1 MMRRSQGLRPAGP
14 LSRAVA
20 LRGDRDRGLRPLL
33 FPRRMWRRRP
43 ELRKRYEVVIIGGG
57 VQGLATAYYL
67 GKRHGITDVAV
78 LEQGYIG
85 SGGSGR
91 NTAIVRSNYRTPE
104 GARFYQA
111 SLDLYDDLSAELG
124 FNIMLTKRGVLT
136 LAHSERALATA
147 TERASVNQQLGID
160 SRVIGLDEIAR
171 RVPALD
177 LSRDVTW
184 PIVGAMLHP
193 GGAILRHDAVVWGYA
208 RGADRHGAEIH
219 PFTEVTGL
227 DHGGGRVTW
236 VRTTRGDIEAGTV
249 LSATAGWSSIV
260 AGMAGLR
267 LPMKTHILQAFVT
280 EPIRPL
286 IVETVVS
293 SQMRLYVHQT
303 TRGELVAGTEVEPY
317 PTYRG
322 TSTLT
327 FVETASRH
335 LVEMFPALRAVSVL
349 RTWTGLCDVT
359 PDYSPIID
367 RTPLENFLVSAGW
380 GTYGFKAAPILGVTA
395 AKLIATGEVDPLIAP
410 FGLRRFAEDRLVS
423 ETASAA
429 MSH

>member
-1 MMRRSQGLRPAGP
+1 MR
-14 LSRAVA
+14 
-20 LRGDRDRGLRPLL
+20 DLL
-33 FPRRMWRRRP
+33 FPRRMWRRRGD
-43 ELRKRYEVVIIGGG
+43 LKRRYDVVIIGGG

-67 GKRHGITDVAV
+67 AKQHGITDVAV
-78 LEQGYIG
+78 LEQRYIG

-111 SLDLYDDLSAELG
+111 SLDLFDGLSAELG

-136 LAHSERALATA
+136 LAHTERALATA
-147 TERASVNQQLGID
+147 AERASVNQHLGID
-160 SRVIGLDEIAR
+160 SRVIGVDEIR
-171 RVPALD
+171 GRCPALD
-177 LSRDVTW
+177 LSRHVTW
-184 PIVGAMLHP
+184 PVVGALLHP

-208 RGADRHGAEIH
+208 RGADRRGVEIH

-227 DHGGGRVTW
+227 ERSHGRIAR

-249 LSATAGWSSIV
+249 LSATAGWSSTI
-260 AGMAGLR
+260 AHMAGLR

-286 IVETVVS
+286 LQETIVS

-317 PTYRG
+317 PTYCG

-327 FVETASRH
+327 FLESASRH
-335 LVEMFPALRAVSVL
+335 LVELFPGVRDVSVL
-349 RTWTGLCDVT
+349 RTWTGLCDLT

-367 RTPLENFLVSAGW
+367 RTPVENFIVSAGW
-380 GTYGFKAAPILGVTA
+380 GTYGFKAAPIVGVTL
-395 AKLIATGEVDPLIAP
+395 AKLIAGGGVDPLIAP

-423 ETASAA
+423 EAASAA

>member
-1 MMRRSQGLRPAGP
+1 MK
-14 LSRAVA
+14 
-20 LRGDRDRGLRPLL
+20 DLL
-33 FPRRMWRRRP
+33 FAKRMWRRRGS
-43 ELRKRYEVVIIGGG
+43 LKRRYDVVIIGGG

-67 GKRHGITDVAV
+67 AKEHGISDVAV
-78 LEQGYIG
+78 LEQRYIG

-111 SLDLYDDLSAELG
+111 SLDLFDGLSGELD
-124 FNIMLTKRGVLT
+124 FNIMLTKRGVMT

-160 SRVIGLDEIAR
+160 SRVIDVDEVR
-171 RVPALD
+171 RRCPALD
-177 LSRDVTW
+177 ASRDVTW
-184 PIVGAMLHP
+184 PVVGALLHP

-208 RGADRHGAEIH
+208 RGADRRGVEIH

-227 DHGGGRVTW
+227 ERSNGRIARVK
-236 VRTTRGDIEAGTV
+236 TTRGDIEAGTV
-249 LSATAGWSSIV
+249 VSATAGWSSSI
-260 AGMAGLR
+260 ARMAGLR

-286 IVETVVS
+286 LQETVVS

-303 TRGELVAGTEVEPY
+303 TRGELVAGAEAEPY
-317 PTYRG
+317 PTYCG

-327 FVETASRH
+327 FLEMASRH
-335 LVEMFPALRAVSVL
+335 LVELFPGVRDVSIL

-367 RTPLENFLVSAGW
+367 RTPVNNFVVSAGW
-380 GTYGFKAAPILGVTA
+380 GTYGFKAAPIVGVTL
-395 AKLIATGEVDPLIAP
+395 AKLIAGEGTDPLIAP
-410 FGLRRFAEDRLVS
+410 FGLQRFATDRLVS
-423 ETASAA
+423 EAASAA

>member
-1 MMRRSQGLRPAGP
+1 MR
-14 LSRAVA
+14 
-20 LRGDRDRGLRPLL
+20 DLL
-33 FPRRMWRRRP
+33 FARRMWRRRP
-43 ELRKRYEVVIIGGG
+43 PLKRRYDVVIIGGG

-67 GKRHGITDVAV
+67 AKHHGITDVAV

-111 SLDLYDDLSAELG
+111 SLDLYDGLSAELG
-124 FNIMLTKRGVLT
+124 FNIMLTRRGVLT

-160 SRVIGLDEIAR
+160 SRVIGLEEIAR

-184 PIVGAMLHP
+184 PIMGAMLHP

-208 RGADRHGAEIH
+208 RAADRLGAEIH

-227 DHGGGRVTW
+227 DTSGGRVTT

-249 LSATAGWSSIV
+249 LSATAGWSSQICAMV
-260 AGMAGLR
+260 GLR
-267 LPMKTHILQAFVT
+267 LPMRTHILQAFVT

-327 FVETASRH
+327 FVETAARH
-335 LVEMFPALRAVSVL
+335 LVEMFPAVRDVGIL
-349 RTWTGLCDVT
+349 RTWTGLCDLT
-359 PDYSPIID
+359 PDYSPLID
-367 RTPLENFLVSAGW
+367 RTPIENFVITAGW
-380 GTYGFKAAPILGVTA
+380 GTYGFKAAPIVGVTV
-395 AKLIATGEVDPLIAP
+395 AKLLATGEVDPLIAP
-410 FGLRRFAEDRLVS
+410 FGLRRFAEDRLIS

>member
-1 MMRRSQGLRPAGP
+1 
-14 LSRAVA
+14 
-20 LRGDRDRGLRPLL
+20 
-33 FPRRMWRRRP
+33 MWRRRG
-43 ELRKRYEVVIIGGG
+43 ELKRRYEVVIIGGG

-67 GKRHGITDVAV
+67 AKEHGITDVAV
-78 LEQGYIG
+78 LEQRYIG

-111 SLDLYDDLSAELG
+111 SLDLFDGLSAELG
-124 FNIMLTKRGVLT
+124 FNIMLTKRGVMT
-136 LAHSERALATA
+136 LSHTERALATA

-160 SRVIGLDEIAR
+160 SRVIDVAEIR
-171 RVPALD
+171 RRCPALD
-177 LSRDVTW
+177 LSKDVTW
-184 PIVGAMLHP
+184 PVVGALLHP

-208 RGADRHGAEIH
+208 RGADRRGVEIH

-227 DHGGGRVTW
+227 ERQDGRIAR
-236 VRTTRGDIEAGTV
+236 VRTTRGDVEAGMV
-249 LSATAGWSSIV
+249 LSATAGWSSTV

-286 IVETVVS
+286 LQETVVS

-317 PTYRG
+317 PTYCG

-327 FVETASRH
+327 FLESASRH
-335 LVEMFPALRAVSVL
+335 LVELFPGLRDVSIL

-367 RTPLENFLVSAGW
+367 RTPVENFIVSAGW
-380 GTYGFKAAPILGVTA
+380 GTYGFKAAPIVGVTL
-395 AKLIATGEVDPLIAP
+395 AKLIASGEVDPLIAP
-410 FGLRRFAEDRLVS
+410 FGLWRFAEDRLVS
-423 ETASAA
+423 EAASAA

>member
-1 MMRRSQGLRPAGP
+1 
-14 LSRAVA
+14 VK
-20 LRGDRDRGLRPLL
+20 DLL
-33 FPRRMWRRRP
+33 FAKRMWRRRG
-43 ELRKRYEVVIIGGG
+43 ELKRRYDVVIIGGG

-67 GKRHGITDVAV
+67 AKHHGITDVAV
-78 LEQGYIG
+78 LEQRYLG

-111 SLDLYDDLSAELG
+111 SLDLFDGLSAELG
-124 FNIMLTKRGVLT
+124 FNIMLTKRGVMT
-136 LAHSERALATA
+136 LAHTERALATA

-160 SRVIGLDEIAR
+160 SRVIGLDEVR
-171 RVPALD
+171 RRCPALD
-177 LSRDVTW
+177 LSKDVTW
-184 PIVGAMLHP
+184 PVVGALLHP

-208 RGADRHGAEIH
+208 RGADRRGVEIH

-227 DHGGGRVTW
+227 ERSNGRIAR
-236 VRTTRGDIEAGTV
+236 VRTTRGDVEAGTV
-249 LSATAGWSSIV
+249 LSATAGWSSTI
-260 AGMAGLR
+260 AAMAGLR

-286 IVETVVS
+286 LRETVVS

-317 PTYRG
+317 PTFNG

-327 FVETASRH
+327 FLEQASRH
-335 LVEMFPALRAVSVL
+335 LVELFPGLRDVSVL

-367 RTPLENFLVSAGW
+367 RAPIDNFVVTAGW
-380 GTYGFKAAPILGVTA
+380 GTYGFKAAPIVGVTV
-395 AKLIATGEVDPLIAP
+395 AKLIAGGGVDPLIAP
-410 FGLRRFAEDRLVS
+410 FGLQRFAEDRLVS
-423 ETASAA
+423 EAASAA

>member
-1 MMRRSQGLRPAGP
+1 VRSLLRPK
-14 LSRAVA
+14 
-20 LRGDRDRGLRPLL
+20 
-33 FPRRMWRRRP
+33 RMWRRPGR
-43 ELRKRYEVVIIGGG
+43 LRKRYDVVIIGGG

-67 GKRHGITDVAV
+67 AERHGVTDVAV
-78 LEQGYIG
+78 LEKSYVG

-111 SLDLYDDLSAELG
+111 SLDLFDGLSAELG

-147 TERASVNQQLGID
+147 TERASVNQHLGID
-160 SRVIGLDEIAR
+160 SRVIDVEELR
-171 RVPALD
+171 RRCPALD
-177 LSRDVTW
+177 LSPDVTW
-184 PIVGAMLHP
+184 PVVGALLHP

-208 RGADRHGAEIH
+208 RGADRRGVEIH
-219 PFTEVTGL
+219 PFTEVIGL
-227 DHGGGRVTW
+227 ERSNGRVSR
-236 VRTTRGDIEAGTV
+236 VRTTRGDVEAGTV
-249 LSATAGWSSIV
+249 LSATAGWSSNIT
-260 AGMAGLR
+260 GMLGLR

-280 EPIRPL
+280 EPVRPL
-286 IVETVVS
+286 LEETIVS

-303 TRGELVAGTEVEPY
+303 TRGELVAGAEAEPY
-317 PTYRG
+317 PSYQG

-327 FVETASRH
+327 FLESTARH
-335 LVEMFPALRAVSVL
+335 LVEMFPGLREVSIL

-367 RTPLENFLVSAGW
+367 RTPVENFVVSAGW
-380 GTYGFKAAPILGVTA
+380 GTYGFKAAPIVGVTV
-395 AKLIATGEVDPLIAP
+395 AKLIATGQLDPLIAP

-423 ETASAA
+423 EAASAA

>member
-1 MMRRSQGLRPAGP
+1 MK
-14 LSRAVA
+14 
-20 LRGDRDRGLRPLL
+20 DLL
-33 FPRRMWRRRP
+33 FAKRMWRKRGDLKRR
-43 ELRKRYEVVIIGGG
+43 YDVVVIGGG

-67 GKRHGITDVAV
+67 AKQHGITDVAV
-78 LEQGYIG
+78 LEQRYIG

-111 SLDLYDDLSAELG
+111 SLDLFDGLSGELD
-124 FNIMLTKRGVLT
+124 FNIMLTKRGVMT
-136 LAHSERALATA
+136 LAHTERALATA

-160 SRVIGLDEIAR
+160 SRVIGVDEVR
-171 RVPALD
+171 RRCPALD

-184 PIVGAMLHP
+184 PVVGALLHP

-208 RGADRHGAEIH
+208 RGADRRGVEIH

-227 DHGGGRVTW
+227 ERSNGRIARVK
-236 VRTTRGDIEAGTV
+236 TTRGDIEAGTV
-249 LSATAGWSSIV
+249 VSATAGWSSNI
-260 AGMAGLR
+260 AAMAGLR

-286 IVETVVS
+286 LQETVVS

-317 PTYRG
+317 PTFCG

-327 FVETASRH
+327 FLEAASRH
-335 LVEMFPALRAVSVL
+335 LVELFPGVRDVSIL

-367 RTPLENFLVSAGW
+367 RTPVENFVVSAGW
-380 GTYGFKAAPILGVTA
+380 GTYGFKAAPIVGATLA
-395 AKLIATGEVDPLIAP
+395 ELIATGRQPDLIEP
-410 FGLRRFAEDRLVS
+410 FRLERFYKDELVS
-423 ETASAA
+423 ELAA
-429 MSH
+429 AAVSH

>member
-1 MMRRSQGLRPAGP
+1 MR
-14 LSRAVA
+14 
-20 LRGDRDRGLRPLL
+20 DIL
-33 FPRRMWRRRP
+33 FARRMWHRRP
-43 ELRKRYEVVIIGGG
+43 KLRKRYDVVIVGGG

-67 GKRHGITDVAV
+67 AKHHGVTDVAV
-78 LEQGYIG
+78 LDKGYIG

-111 SLDLYDDLSAELG
+111 SLDLFDGLSAELG

-147 TERASVNQQLGID
+147 TERASVNQHLGID
-160 SRVIGLDEIAR
+160 SRVISLNEIAQR
-171 RVPALD
+171 CPALD
-177 LSRDVTW
+177 LSKDVTW
-184 PIVGAMLHP
+184 PVVGAMLHP

-208 RGADRHGAEIH
+208 RGADRRGAEIH
-219 PFTEVTGL
+219 QFTEVTGL
-227 DHGGGRVTW
+227 ERIKGRISR
-236 VRTTRGDIEAGTV
+236 VRTNRGDIEARTV
-249 LSATAGWSSIV
+249 LSATAGWSSNIT
-260 AGMAGLR
+260 GMVGLR
-267 LPMKTHILQAFVT
+267 LPMKTYILQAFVT

-286 IVETVVS
+286 LDVTVVS

-303 TRGELVAGTEVEPY
+303 TRGELVAGAEAEPY
-317 PTYRG
+317 PTYDG

-327 FVETASRH
+327 FLESTARH
-335 LVEMFPALRAVSVL
+335 LVELFPRLRDVSVL

-367 RTPLENFLVSAGW
+367 RTPIENFIVSAGW
-380 GTYGFKAAPILGVTA
+380 GTYGFKAAPIVGVTL
-395 AKLIATGEVDPLIAP
+395 AKLIATGHVDPLIAP
-410 FGLRRFAEDRLVS
+410 FGLQRFADDRFVS
-423 ETASAA
+423 EAASAA

>member
-1 MMRRSQGLRPAGP
+1 MWRKRGGLR
-14 LSRAVA
+14 
-20 LRGDRDRGLRPLL
+20 
-33 FPRRMWRRRP
+33 RR
-43 ELRKRYEVVIIGGG
+43 YDVVIIGGG

-67 GKRHGITDVAV
+67 ARQHGITDVAV
-78 LEQGYIG
+78 LEQRYIG

-111 SLDLYDDLSAELG
+111 SLDLFDGLSAELG
-124 FNIMLTKRGVLT
+124 FNIMLTKRGVMT
-136 LAHSERALATA
+136 LAHTERALATA

-160 SRVIGLDEIAR
+160 SRVIGVEEVR
-171 RVPALD
+171 RRCPALD
-177 LSRDVTW
+177 LSKNVTW
-184 PIVGAMLHP
+184 PVVGALLHP

-208 RGADRHGAEIH
+208 RGADRRGVEIH
-219 PFTEVTGL
+219 PFTEVTGFERRN
-227 DHGGGRVTW
+227 GSIAR

-249 LSATAGWSSIV
+249 LSATAGWSSTI
-260 AGMAGLR
+260 AGLAGLR

-286 IVETVVS
+286 LQETVVS

-317 PTYRG
+317 PTYCG

-327 FVETASRH
+327 FLESASRH
-335 LVEMFPALRAVSVL
+335 LVELFPGLRDVSILRA
-349 RTWTGLCDVT
+349 WTGLCDVT

-367 RTPLENFLVSAGW
+367 RTPVENLIVSAGW
-380 GTYGFKAAPILGVTA
+380 GTYGFKAAPIVGVTL
-395 AKLIATGEVDPLIAP
+395 AKLIASGEVDPLIAP

-423 ETASAA
+423 EAASAA

>member
-1 MMRRSQGLRPAGP
+1 MR
-14 LSRAVA
+14 
-20 LRGDRDRGLRPLL
+20 DLL
-33 FPRRMWRRRP
+33 FPKRMWRRRGD
-43 ELRKRYEVVIIGGG
+43 LKRRYDVVIIGGG

-67 GKRHGITDVAV
+67 AKQHGITDVAV
-78 LEQGYIG
+78 LEQRYIG

-111 SLDLYDDLSAELG
+111 SLDLFDGLSAEFG

-136 LAHSERALATA
+136 LAHTERALATA

-160 SRVIGLDEIAR
+160 SRVIDVDEIR
-171 RVPALD
+171 GRCPALD

-184 PIVGAMLHP
+184 PVVGALLHP

-208 RGADRHGAEIH
+208 RGADRRGVEIH

-227 DHGGGRVTW
+227 ERSNGRIAR
-236 VRTTRGDIEAGTV
+236 VRTTRGDVEAGTV
-249 LSATAGWSSIV
+249 LSATAGWSSTI

-286 IVETVVS
+286 LQETVVS

-303 TRGELVAGTEVEPY
+303 TRGELVVGTEVEPY
-317 PTYRG
+317 PTYCG

-327 FVETASRH
+327 FLESASRH
-335 LVEMFPALRAVSVL
+335 LVELFPGVRDVSIL

-367 RTPLENFLVSAGW
+367 RMPIENFIVSAGW
-380 GTYGFKAAPILGVTA
+380 GTYGFKAAPIVGVTL
-395 AKLIATGEVDPLIAP
+395 AKLIAGGGVDPLIAP

-423 ETASAA
+423 EAASAA

>member
-1 MMRRSQGLRPAGP
+1 MR
-14 LSRAVA
+14 
-20 LRGDRDRGLRPLL
+20 DLL
-33 FPRRMWRRRP
+33 FARRMWRRRP
-43 ELRKRYEVVIIGGG
+43 SLKRRYDVVIIGGG

-67 GKRHGITDVAV
+67 AKHHGITDVAV

-111 SLDLYDDLSAELG
+111 SLDLYDGLSAELG
-124 FNIMLTKRGVLT
+124 FNIMLTRRGVLT

-160 SRVIGLDEIAR
+160 SRVIGLEEIAR

-184 PIVGAMLHP
+184 PVMGAMLHP

-208 RGADRHGAEIH
+208 RAADRLGAEIH

-227 DHGGGRVTW
+227 DTSGGRVTT

-249 LSATAGWSSIV
+249 LSATAGWSSQICAMV
-260 AGMAGLR
+260 GLR
-267 LPMKTHILQAFVT
+267 LPMRTHILQAFVT

-327 FVETASRH
+327 FVETAARH
-335 LVEMFPALRAVSVL
+335 LVEMFPAVRDVGIL
-349 RTWTGLCDVT
+349 RTWTGLCDLT
-359 PDYSPIID
+359 PDYSPLID
-367 RTPLENFLVSAGW
+367 RTPIENFVITAGW
-380 GTYGFKAAPILGVTA
+380 GTYGFKAAPIVGVTV
-395 AKLIATGEVDPLIAP
+395 AKLLATGEVDPLIAP
-410 FGLRRFAEDRLVS
+410 FGLRRFAEDRLIS

>member
-1 MMRRSQGLRPAGP
+1 MK
-14 LSRAVA
+14 
-20 LRGDRDRGLRPLL
+20 DLL
-33 FPRRMWRRRP
+33 FAKRMWRKRGDLKRR
-43 ELRKRYEVVIIGGG
+43 YDVVVIGGG

-67 GKRHGITDVAV
+67 AKQHGITDVAV
-78 LEQGYIG
+78 LEQRYIG

-111 SLDLYDDLSAELG
+111 SLDLFDGLSGELD
-124 FNIMLTKRGVLT
+124 FNIMLTKRGVMT
-136 LAHSERALATA
+136 LAHTERALATA

-160 SRVIGLDEIAR
+160 SRVIGVDEVR
-171 RVPALD
+171 RRCPALD

-184 PIVGAMLHP
+184 PVVGALLHP

-208 RGADRHGAEIH
+208 RGADRRGVEIH

-227 DHGGGRVTW
+227 ERSNGRIARVK
-236 VRTTRGDIEAGTV
+236 TTRGDIEAGTV
-249 LSATAGWSSIV
+249 VSATAGWSSNI
-260 AGMAGLR
+260 AAMAGLR

-286 IVETVVS
+286 LQETVVS

-317 PTYRG
+317 PTFCG

-327 FVETASRH
+327 FLEAASRH
-335 LVEMFPALRAVSVL
+335 LVELFPGVRDVSIL

-367 RTPLENFLVSAGW
+367 RTPVENFVVSAGW
-380 GTYGFKAAPILGVTA
+380 GTYGFKAAPIVGVTL
-395 AKLIATGEVDPLIAP
+395 AKLIAGGGVDPLIAP
-410 FGLRRFAEDRLVS
+410 FGLQRFATDRLVS
-423 ETASAA
+423 EAASAA

>member
-1 MMRRSQGLRPAGP
+1 MRR
-14 LSRAVA
+14 V
-20 LRGDRDRGLRPLL
+20 L
-33 FPRRMWRRRP
+33 FPRRMWRPRG
-43 ELRKRYEVVIIGGG
+43 ELRKRYDVVIVGGG

-67 GKRHGITDVAV
+67 AERHGITDVAV
-78 LEQGYIG
+78 IEKGYIG

-111 SLDLYDDLSAELG
+111 SLDLFDGLSAELG

-160 SRVIGLDEIAR
+160 SRVVDLDEIAR
-171 RVPALD
+171 RCPALD

-184 PIVGAMLHP
+184 PVVGALLHP

-208 RGADRHGAEIH
+208 RGADRRGAEIH
-219 PFTEVTGL
+219 QFTEVTGL
-227 DHGGGRVTW
+227 ERVNGRVTR
-236 VRTTRGDIEAGTV
+236 VRTTRGDLEAGTV
-249 LSATAGWSSIV
+249 LSATAGWSSTIT
-260 AGMAGLR
+260 GMLGLR

-280 EPIRPL
+280 ESIRPL
-286 IVETVVS
+286 LEETVVS

-303 TRGELVAGTEVEPY
+303 TRGELVVGTEVEPY
-317 PTYRG
+317 PTYCG

-327 FVETASRH
+327 FLESASRH
-335 LVEMFPALRAVSVL
+335 LVEMFPGLRDVSVL

-367 RTPLENFLVSAGW
+367 RTPVANFLVSAGW
-380 GTYGFKAAPILGVTA
+380 GTYGFKAAPIVGVTV

-410 FGLRRFAEDRLVS
+410 FGLRRFTDDRLVS
-423 ETASAA
+423 EAASAA

>member
-1 MMRRSQGLRPAGP
+1 MR
-14 LSRAVA
+14 
-20 LRGDRDRGLRPLL
+20 DLL
-33 FPRRMWRRRP
+33 FPRRMWRRQR
-43 ELRKRYEVVIIGGG
+43 ELKRRYDVVIIGGG
-57 VQGLATAYYL
+57 VQGLAIAYYL
-67 GKRHGITDVAV
+67 AKHHGITDVAV
-78 LEQGYIG
+78 LEKGYIG

-111 SLDLYDDLSAELG
+111 SLDLYDGLSAELG
-124 FNIMLTKRGVLT
+124 FNIMLTKRGVMT

-147 TERASVNQQLGID
+147 TERASVNQHLGID

-208 RGADRHGAEIH
+208 RGADRLGAEIH
-219 PFTEVTGL
+219 QFTEVTDL
-227 DHGGGRVTW
+227 EASGGRITRI
-236 VRTTRGDIEAGTV
+236 RTNRGDVEAGTV
-249 LSATAGWSSIV
+249 LNATAGWSSQICAMV
-260 AGMAGLR
+260 GLR
-267 LPMKTHILQAFVT
+267 LPMRTHILQAFVT

-327 FVETASRH
+327 FIETAARH
-335 LVEMFPALRAVSVL
+335 LVEMFPAFRDVGILRQ
-349 RTWTGLCDVT
+349 WTGLCDVT

-380 GTYGFKAAPILGVTA
+380 GTYGFKAAPIVGVTM
-395 AKLIATGEVDPLIAP
+395 AKMVAGDGTDPLIAP
-410 FGLRRFAEDRLVS
+410 FGLQRFAEDRLVS

>member
-1 MMRRSQGLRPAGP
+1 
-14 LSRAVA
+14 VK
-20 LRGDRDRGLRPLL
+20 DLL
-33 FPRRMWRRRP
+33 FAKRMWRRRG
-43 ELRKRYEVVIIGGG
+43 ELKRRYDVVIIGGG

-67 GKRHGITDVAV
+67 AKEHGITDVAV
-78 LEQGYIG
+78 LEQRYIG

-111 SLDLYDDLSAELG
+111 SLDLFDGLSGELD
-124 FNIMLTKRGVLT
+124 FNIMLTKRGVMT

-160 SRVIGLDEIAR
+160 SRVIDVDEVR
-171 RVPALD
+171 RRCPGLD
-177 LSRDVTW
+177 LSREVTW
-184 PIVGAMLHP
+184 PVVGALLHP

-208 RGADRHGAEIH
+208 RGADRRGVEIH
-219 PFTEVTGL
+219 PFTQVTGL
-227 DHGGGRVTW
+227 ERSNGRIAR

-249 LSATAGWSSIV
+249 VSATAGWSSQI
-260 AGMAGLR
+260 AAMAGLR

-286 IVETVVS
+286 LQETVVS

-317 PTYRG
+317 PTYCG

-327 FVETASRH
+327 FLEVASRH
-335 LVEMFPALRAVSVL
+335 LVELFPGVRDVSIL

-367 RTPLENFLVSAGW
+367 RTPVENFVVSAGW
-380 GTYGFKAAPILGVTA
+380 GTYGFKAAPIVGVTL
-395 AKLIATGEVDPLIAP
+395 AKMVAGLGVDPLIAP
-410 FGLRRFAEDRLVS
+410 FGLQRFADDRLVS
-423 ETASAA
+423 EAASAA

>member
-1 MMRRSQGLRPAGP
+1 
-14 LSRAVA
+14 VK
-20 LRGDRDRGLRPLL
+20 DLL
-33 FPRRMWRRRP
+33 FAKRMWRRRG
-43 ELRKRYEVVIIGGG
+43 ELKRRYDVVIIGGG

-67 GKRHGITDVAV
+67 AKHHGITDVAV
-78 LEQGYIG
+78 LEQRYLG

-111 SLDLYDDLSAELG
+111 SLDLFDGLSAELG
-124 FNIMLTKRGVLT
+124 FNIMLTKRGVMT
-136 LAHSERALATA
+136 LAHTERALATA

-160 SRVIGLDEIAR
+160 SRVIGLDEVR
-171 RVPALD
+171 RRCPALD
-177 LSRDVTW
+177 LSKHVTW
-184 PIVGAMLHP
+184 PVVGALLHP

-208 RGADRHGAEIH
+208 RGADRRGVEIH

-227 DHGGGRVTW
+227 ERSNGRIAR
-236 VRTTRGDIEAGTV
+236 VRTTRGDVEAGTV
-249 LSATAGWSSIV
+249 LSATAGWSSTI
-260 AGMAGLR
+260 AAMAGLR

-286 IVETVVS
+286 LRETVVS

-317 PTYRG
+317 PTFNG

-327 FVETASRH
+327 FLEQASRH
-335 LVEMFPALRAVSVL
+335 LVELFPGLRDVSVL

-367 RTPLENFLVSAGW
+367 RTPIDNFVVTAGW
-380 GTYGFKAAPILGVTA
+380 GTYGFKAAPIVGVTV
-395 AKLIATGEVDPLIAP
+395 AKLIAGGGVDPLIAP
-410 FGLRRFAEDRLVS
+410 FGLQRFADDRLVS
-423 ETASAA
+423 EAASAA

>member
-1 MMRRSQGLRPAGP
+1 
-14 LSRAVA
+14 VK
-20 LRGDRDRGLRPLL
+20 DLL
-33 FPRRMWRRRP
+33 FAKRMWRRRGD
-43 ELRKRYEVVIIGGG
+43 LKRRYDVVVIGGG

-67 GKRHGITDVAV
+67 AKQHGITDVAV
-78 LEQGYIG
+78 LEQRYIG

-111 SLDLYDDLSAELG
+111 SLDLFDGLSGELD
-124 FNIMLTKRGVLT
+124 FNIMLTKRGVMT
-136 LAHSERALATA
+136 LAHTERALATA

-160 SRVIGLDEIAR
+160 SRVIGVDEVR
-171 RVPALD
+171 RRCPALD

-184 PIVGAMLHP
+184 PVVGALLHP

-208 RGADRHGAEIH
+208 RGADRHGVEIH

-227 DHGGGRVTW
+227 ERSNGRIARVK
-236 VRTTRGDIEAGTV
+236 TTRGDIEAGTV
-249 LSATAGWSSIV
+249 VSATAGWSSNI
-260 AGMAGLR
+260 AGMAGLK

-286 IVETVVS
+286 LQETVVS

-303 TRGELVAGTEVEPY
+303 TRGELVAGAEAEPY
-317 PTYRG
+317 PTYCG

-327 FVETASRH
+327 FLEMASRH
-335 LVEMFPALRAVSVL
+335 LVELFPGIRDVSIL

-367 RTPLENFLVSAGW
+367 RTPVENFIVSAGW
-380 GTYGFKAAPILGVTA
+380 GTYGFKAAPIVGVTL
-395 AKLIATGEVDPLIAP
+395 AKLIAGGGVDPLIAP
-410 FGLRRFAEDRLVS
+410 FGLHRFASDRLVS
-423 ETASAA
+423 EAASAA

>member
-1 MMRRSQGLRPAGP
+1 
-14 LSRAVA
+14 
-20 LRGDRDRGLRPLL
+20 
-33 FPRRMWRRRP
+33 MWRRRG
-43 ELRKRYEVVIIGGG
+43 ELKRRYDVVIIGGG

-67 GKRHGITDVAV
+67 AKEHGVTDVAV
-78 LEQGYIG
+78 LEQRYIG

-111 SLDLYDDLSAELG
+111 SLDLFDGLSAELG

-136 LAHSERALATA
+136 LAHTERALATA
-147 TERASVNQQLGID
+147 TERASVNQRLGID
-160 SRVIGLDEIAR
+160 SRVVDVEEIR
-171 RVPALD
+171 RRCPALD
-177 LSRDVTW
+177 LSDDVTW
-184 PIVGAMLHP
+184 PVVGALLHP

-208 RGADRHGAEIH
+208 RGADRRGVEIH

-227 DHGGGRVTW
+227 ERRNGRIAR
-236 VRTTRGDIEAGTV
+236 VRTTRGDVEAGTV
-249 LSATAGWSSIV
+249 LSATAGWSSTI

-280 EPIRPL
+280 EPVRPL
-286 IVETVVS
+286 LQETVVS

-317 PTYRG
+317 PTYCG

-327 FVETASRH
+327 FLESASRH
-335 LVEMFPALRAVSVL
+335 LVELFPGLRDVSIL

-367 RTPLENFLVSAGW
+367 RTPVENFVVSAGW
-380 GTYGFKAAPILGVTA
+380 GTYGFKAAPIVGVTL
-395 AKLIATGEVDPLIAP
+395 AKLIAGGGVDPLIAP

-423 ETASAA
+423 EAASAA

>member
-1 MMRRSQGLRPAGP
+1 MR
-14 LSRAVA
+14 
-20 LRGDRDRGLRPLL
+20 DLL
-33 FPRRMWRRRP
+33 FPRRMWRRRGD
-43 ELRKRYEVVIIGGG
+43 LKRRYDVVIVGGG

-67 GKRHGITDVAV
+67 AERHGITDVAV
-78 LEQGYIG
+78 LEQRYIG

-111 SLDLYDDLSAELG
+111 SLDLFDGLSAELS
-124 FNIMLTKRGVLT
+124 FNIMVTKRGVLT

-147 TERASVNQQLGID
+147 TERASVNQRLGID

-171 RVPALD
+171 RCPALD
-177 LSRDVTW
+177 LSSDVTW
-184 PIVGAMLHP
+184 PVVGALLHP

-208 RGADRHGAEIH
+208 RAADRRGVEIH

-227 DHGGGRVTW
+227 DRSNGRIAR
-236 VRTTRGDIEAGTV
+236 VRTTRGDVEAGTV
-249 LSATAGWSSIV
+249 LSATAGWSSTI

-286 IVETVVS
+286 LQETVVS

-327 FVETASRH
+327 FLESASRH
-335 LVEMFPALRAVSVL
+335 LVELFPGLRDVSVL
-349 RTWTGLCDVT
+349 RSWTGLCDVT

-367 RTPLENFLVSAGW
+367 RTPVENFVVSAGW
-380 GTYGFKAAPILGVTA
+380 GTYGFKAAPIVGVTVA
-395 AKLIATGEVDPLIAP
+395 ELIATGRVDPLIAP

-423 ETASAA
+423 EAASAA

>member
-1 MMRRSQGLRPAGP
+1 MR
-14 LSRAVA
+14 
-20 LRGDRDRGLRPLL
+20 DLL
-33 FPRRMWRRRP
+33 FPRRMWRRRD
-43 ELRKRYEVVIIGGG
+43 ELKRRYDVVIIGGG

-67 GKRHGITDVAV
+67 AKEHGITDVAV
-78 LEQGYIG
+78 LEQRYIG

-111 SLDLYDDLSAELG
+111 SLDLFDGLSAELG

-136 LAHSERALATA
+136 LAHTERALATA
-147 TERASVNQQLGID
+147 TERASVNQRLGID
-160 SRVIGLDEIAR
+160 SRVIDVDEIR
-171 RVPALD
+171 RRCPALD
-177 LSRDVTW
+177 LSDDVTW
-184 PIVGAMLHP
+184 PVVGALLHP

-208 RGADRHGAEIH
+208 RGADRRGVEIH

-227 DHGGGRVTW
+227 ERQNGRIAR
-236 VRTTRGDIEAGTV
+236 VRTTRGDVEAGTV
-249 LSATAGWSSIV
+249 LSATAGWSSTV

-280 EPIRPL
+280 EPVRPL
-286 IVETVVS
+286 LQETVVS

-317 PTYRG
+317 PTYCG

-327 FVETASRH
+327 FLESASRH
-335 LVEMFPALRAVSVL
+335 LVELFPALRDVSIL

-367 RTPLENFLVSAGW
+367 RTPVENFIVSAGW
-380 GTYGFKAAPILGVTA
+380 GTYGFKAAPIVGVTL
-395 AKLIATGEVDPLIAP
+395 AKLIAGGGVDPLIAP

-423 ETASAA
+423 EAASAA

>member
-1 MMRRSQGLRPAGP
+1 MR
-14 LSRAVA
+14 
-20 LRGDRDRGLRPLL
+20 DLL
-33 FPRRMWRRRP
+33 LTRRMWRRRP
-43 ELRKRYEVVIIGGG
+43 ALKRRYDVVIIGGG

-67 GKRHGITDVAV
+67 AKHHGITNVAV

-147 TERASVNQQLGID
+147 TERASVNQHLGID
-160 SRVIGLDEIAR
+160 SRVIGLEEIAR

-184 PIVGAMLHP
+184 PVVGAMLHP

-208 RGADRHGAEIH
+208 RAADRLGAELH
-219 PFTEVTGL
+219 QFTEVTGL
-227 DHGGGRVTW
+227 DTAGGRVTT
-236 VRTTRGDIEAGTV
+236 VHTTRGDIEAGTV
-249 LSATAGWSSIV
+249 LSATAGWSSQICAMV
-260 AGMAGLR
+260 GLR
-267 LPMKTHILQAFVT
+267 LPMRTHILQAFVT

-286 IVETVVS
+286 ITETVVS

-317 PTYRG
+317 PTFRG

-327 FVETASRH
+327 FVETAARH
-335 LVEMFPALRAVSVL
+335 LVEMFPAVRDVGIL

-359 PDYSPIID
+359 PDYSPLID
-367 RTPLENFLVSAGW
+367 RTPIENFVVSAGW
-380 GTYGFKAAPILGVTA
+380 GTYGFKAAPIVGVTI
-395 AKLIATGEVDPLIAP
+395 AKLLATGEVDPLIAP
-410 FGLRRFAEDRLVS
+410 FGLRRFAEDRLIS

>member
-1 MMRRSQGLRPAGP
+1 
-14 LSRAVA
+14 
-20 LRGDRDRGLRPLL
+20 
-33 FPRRMWRRRP
+33 MWRRRP
-43 ELRKRYEVVIIGGG
+43 PLARRYDVVIIGGG
-57 VQGLATAYYL
+57 VQGLAVAYYL
-67 GKRHGITDVAV
+67 AKRHGVTNVAV
-78 LEQGYIG
+78 LEQSYIG

-111 SLDLYDDLSAELG
+111 SLDLYDGLSAELG
-124 FNIMLTKRGVLT
+124 FNIMLTKRGVMT

-147 TERASVNQQLGID
+147 TERASVNQHLGID
-160 SRVIGLDEIAR
+160 SRVIGLGEIAR
-171 RVPALD
+171 RCPALD

-184 PIVGAMLHP
+184 PVVGALLHP

-208 RGADRHGAEIH
+208 RAADRLGAEIH
-219 PFTEVTGL
+219 QFTRVTGL
-227 DHGGGRVTW
+227 ERRNGRIAR
-236 VRTTRGDIEAGTV
+236 VRTSRGDVEAGTV

-267 LPMKTHILQAFVT
+267 LPMKTHILQALVT

-286 IVETVVS
+286 LQETVVS
-293 SQMRLYVHQT
+293 SQMRIYVHQT

-322 TSTLT
+322 TSTLGFT
-327 FVETASRH
+327 ETAARH
-335 LVEMFPALRAVSVL
+335 MVELFPTLRDVSVL

-367 RTPLENFLVSAGW
+367 RMPLGNLVVTAGW
-380 GTYGFKAAPILGVTA
+380 GTYGFKAAPIVGVTV
-395 AKLIATGEVDPLIAP
+395 AKLIATGTVDPLIAP
-410 FGLRRFAEDRLVS
+410 FALRRFEEDRLVS
-423 ETASAA
+423 EAASAA

>member
-1 MMRRSQGLRPAGP
+1 
-14 LSRAVA
+14 VK
-20 LRGDRDRGLRPLL
+20 DLL
-33 FPRRMWRRRP
+33 FAKRMWRRRGD
-43 ELRKRYEVVIIGGG
+43 LKRRYDVVIIGGG

-67 GKRHGITDVAV
+67 AKQHGITNVAV
-78 LEQGYIG
+78 LEQRYIG

-111 SLDLYDDLSAELG
+111 SLDLFDGLSGELD
-124 FNIMLTKRGVLT
+124 FNIMLTKRGVMT

-160 SRVIGLDEIAR
+160 SRVIDVDEVR
-171 RVPALD
+171 RRCPALD

-184 PIVGAMLHP
+184 PVVGALLHP

-208 RGADRHGAEIH
+208 RGADRRGVEIH

-227 DHGGGRVTW
+227 ERSNGRIARVK
-236 VRTTRGDIEAGTV
+236 TTRGDVEAGTV
-249 LSATAGWSSIV
+249 VSATAGWSSNI
-260 AGMAGLR
+260 ARMAGLR

-286 IVETVVS
+286 LQETVVS

-317 PTYRG
+317 PTYCG

-327 FVETASRH
+327 FLEAASRH
-335 LVEMFPALRAVSVL
+335 LVELFPGVRDVSIL

-367 RTPLENFLVSAGW
+367 RMPVENFVVSAGW
-380 GTYGFKAAPILGVTA
+380 GTYGFKAAPIVGVTL
-395 AKLIATGEVDPLIAP
+395 AKLIAGEGVDPLIAP
-410 FGLRRFAEDRLVS
+410 FGLRRFATDRLVS
-423 ETASAA
+423 EAASAA

>member
-1 MMRRSQGLRPAGP
+1 
-14 LSRAVA
+14 VK
-20 LRGDRDRGLRPLL
+20 DLL
-33 FPRRMWRRRP
+33 FAKRMWRRRG
-43 ELRKRYEVVIIGGG
+43 ELKRRYDVVIIGGG

-67 GKRHGITDVAV
+67 AKHHGITDVAV
-78 LEQGYIG
+78 LEQRYLG

-111 SLDLYDDLSAELG
+111 SLDLFDGLSAELG
-124 FNIMLTKRGVLT
+124 FNIMLTKRGVMT
-136 LAHSERALATA
+136 LAHTERALATA

-160 SRVIGLDEIAR
+160 SRVIDLDEVR
-171 RVPALD
+171 RRCPALD
-177 LSRDVTW
+177 LSTHVTW
-184 PIVGAMLHP
+184 PVVGALLHP

-208 RGADRHGAEIH
+208 RGADRRGVEIH

-227 DHGGGRVTW
+227 ERSNGRIAR
-236 VRTTRGDIEAGTV
+236 VRTTRGDVEAGTV
-249 LSATAGWSSIV
+249 LSATAGWSSTI
-260 AGMAGLR
+260 AAMAGLR

-286 IVETVVS
+286 LRETVVS

-317 PTYRG
+317 PTFNG

-327 FVETASRH
+327 FLEQASRH
-335 LVEMFPALRAVSVL
+335 LVELFPGLRDVSVL

-367 RTPLENFLVSAGW
+367 RTPIDNFVVTAGW
-380 GTYGFKAAPILGVTA
+380 GTYGFKAAPIVGVTV
-395 AKLIATGEVDPLIAP
+395 AKLIAGGGVDPLIAP
-410 FGLRRFAEDRLVS
+410 FGLQRFADDRLVS
-423 ETASAA
+423 EAASAA

>member
-1 MMRRSQGLRPAGP
+1 MR
-14 LSRAVA
+14 
-20 LRGDRDRGLRPLL
+20 DLL
-33 FPRRMWRRRP
+33 LTRRMWRRRP
-43 ELRKRYEVVIIGGG
+43 DLRKRYDVVIVGGG

-67 GKRHGITDVAV
+67 GKHHGVTDVAV
-78 LEQGYIG
+78 LEKGYIG

-111 SLDLYDDLSAELG
+111 SLDLYDGLSAELG

-136 LAHSERALATA
+136 LAHSDRALATA
-147 TERASVNQQLGID
+147 TERASVNQALGID
-160 SRVIGLDEIAR
+160 SRVVGVDEIR
-171 RVPALD
+171 RRCPALD

-184 PIVGAMLHP
+184 PIVGALLHP

-208 RGADRHGAEIH
+208 RAADRGGAEIH
-219 PFTEVTGL
+219 QFTEVTAMEER
-227 DHGGGRVTW
+227 DGRIAR
-236 VRTTRGDIEAGTV
+236 VRTTRGDVEAGTV
-249 LSATAGWSSIV
+249 MSATAGWSSIV
-260 AGMAGLR
+260 AGMVGLR

-286 IVETVVS
+286 LEETVVS

-317 PTYRG
+317 PTYCG
-322 TSTLT
+322 TSTLG
-327 FVETASRH
+327 FLESASRH
-335 LVEMFPALRAVSVL
+335 LVEMFPRLRDVSVL
-349 RTWTGLCDVT
+349 RAWTGLCDVT

-367 RTPLENFLVSAGW
+367 RTPVENFVVSAGW
-380 GTYGFKAAPILGVTA
+380 GTYGFKAAPIVGVTM
-395 AKLIATGEVDPLIAP
+395 AKLIATGDVDPLIAP
-410 FGLRRFAEDRLVS
+410 FGLQRFADDRLVS
-423 ETASAA
+423 ESASAA

>member
-1 MMRRSQGLRPAGP
+1 MR
-14 LSRAVA
+14 
-20 LRGDRDRGLRPLL
+20 DLL
-33 FPRRMWRRRP
+33 FARRMWRRRP
-43 ELRKRYEVVIIGGG
+43 PLKRRYDVVIIGGG

-67 GKRHGITDVAV
+67 AKHHGITDVAV

-111 SLDLYDDLSAELG
+111 SLDLYDGLSAELG
-124 FNIMLTKRGVLT
+124 FNIMLTRRGVLT

-160 SRVIGLDEIAR
+160 SRVIGLEEIAR

-184 PIVGAMLHP
+184 PIMGAMLHP

-208 RGADRHGAEIH
+208 RAADRLGAEIH

-227 DHGGGRVTW
+227 DTSRGRVTT

-249 LSATAGWSSIV
+249 LSATAGWSSQICAMV
-260 AGMAGLR
+260 GLR
-267 LPMKTHILQAFVT
+267 LPMRTHILQAFVT

-327 FVETASRH
+327 FVETAARH
-335 LVEMFPALRAVSVL
+335 LVEMFPAVRDVGIL
-349 RTWTGLCDVT
+349 RTWTGLCDLT
-359 PDYSPIID
+359 PDYSPLID
-367 RTPLENFLVSAGW
+367 RTPIENFVITAGW
-380 GTYGFKAAPILGVTA
+380 GTYGFKAAPIVGVTV
-395 AKLIATGEVDPLIAP
+395 AKLLATGEVDPLIAP
-410 FGLRRFAEDRLVS
+410 FGLRRFAEDRLIS